1 MKNTM
6 NKLILSIL
14 SLMSLLLVGCNNGDG
29 GLLDPPT
36 STVDTISTFTVES
49 QQSSVP
55 VGFSVQITAEAIFK
69 SGTVVDVT
77 EADAITWH
85 SSDPTIASVSNEP
98 GSRGLVSAMDS
109 GAVTITASL
118 GTDGETF
125 EASATLEVT
134 NAIVTEL
141 VLLSASESLPVGLG
155 QQYYAQALLSDN
167 QVLDVTQESA
177 VTWQSSDTSIATVS
191 NDPESRG
198 QVTAL
203 KSGEV
208 VISASGAAN
217 GQTFEAF
224 LTLTVTDAVV
234 TQLIVEPVVTTL
246 PVGLEQ
252 QYRATVVLS
261 DNQTLD
267 VTNDNA
273 INWQTSNS
281 GVATVS
287 NSTNTKGLV
296 TARQEGVVTISAS
309 GSANGRTFEASA
321 TLTVTDAVVSQLLV
335 KPETRTLS
343 VGFGQQYQAEVILSD
358 NQVLDVTRD
367 NAISWQSSDSSIA
380 SVSNATGTKGQ
391 VTAHSVG
398 EVTITASGT
407 ANGKAF
413 EASASLSVTNAVVTA
428 LYVEPEIKSL
438 PVGLEQQYRAK
449 VKFSDDRTLDVTQDS
464 AINWRVSDANV
475 ASVSNSTG
483 AKGLVKALLVGEVT
497 ITASGTA
504 NGQNFEA
511 SATLNVT
518 DAVVSEL
525 IVEPVISTLPVGL
538 EQQYRAQV
546 ILSDNQVLDVTQDS
560 AISWSTSDSNIAT
573 VSNSTGTS
581 GLVTAWDEGNVTVM
595 ASGSANGQIFS
606 ASVNLMVTDAVVTQL
621 LVEPSNSSLPVG
633 LEQQYI
639 AKVVLSD
646 KQVLDVTQD
655 TAISWQTSDSSIASI
670 SNNTGA
676 KGLLE
681 AREEGAVTVTASGI
695 ANGQR
700 FEANT
705 TLTVSDAI
713 VTALQVIPLN
723 ANVPEGSLD
732 GVAIPVGLS
741 QSYQAV
747 ATMSDGSTLDVTNSS
762 ALSWSSDNPAVA
774 SITSNLSSGN
784 GVAEGLA
791 SGFATISASGEA
803 NGQAFAAYAQ
813 LEVTEAVVIGL
824 EITPP
829 DISVPVG
836 LTQQFTAVAT
846 LSDDS
851 TLDVTTNAALN
862 WSSNNSAVAIINP
875 STGLA
880 TGIAT
885 GVATITATGVANEQ
899 SFTASVTLNVTTA
912 IVTSLEITPTE
923 ASIPRGQT
931 QQFVATAMLSDGSEL
946 TVTNNSALSWVSSA
960 PQIAE
965 ITSSLSENNGVA
977 KGLTIGVTEITATA
991 MVNGTLYSTS
1001 ADLEVTDK
1009 DVSAL
1014 RIEGAASIPVYNY
1027 LGSLTRSYQVIAEY
1041 SDGEIIEYPGELEW
1055 TTEITTPGLATFDT
1069 ETQSITT
1076 FPPEDEVSGDVTLT
1090 ACTSQG
1096 VCSSKRVVLFT
1107 RIIQVLEGVVG
1118 GTDKTCEDIGYGSI
1132 TIEAFEEIFNSEYR
1146 PEDVVNWSYRRG
1158 TWSYGLVA
1166 NVYGRIQPNTD
1177 KYINKASY
1185 IVTGASEYE
1194 TGTYDILSTSY
1205 PPNHLICKID

>member
-36 STVDTISTFTVES
+36 STGDTISTFTVES

-55 VGFSVQITAEAIFK
+55 VGFSVQIIAEAIFK

-85 SSDPTIASVSNEP
+85 SSDPTIASVSNET
-98 GSRGLVSAMDS
+98 GSQGLVSALDS

-118 GTDGETF
+118 ESDGEVF
-125 EASATLEVT
+125 EASAEVEVT
-134 NAIVTEL
+134 DAIVTEL

-167 QVLDVTQESA
+167 QVLDVTR
-177 VTWQSSDTSIATVS
+177 DT
-191 NDPESRG
+191 
-198 QVTAL
+198 
-203 KSGEV
+203 
-208 VISASGAAN
+208 
-217 GQTFEAF
+217 
-224 LTLTVTDAVV
+224 
-234 TQLIVEPVVTTL
+234 
-246 PVGLEQ
+246 
-252 QYRATVVLS
+252 
-261 DNQTLD
+261 
-267 VTNDNA
+267 
-273 INWQTSNS
+273 
-281 GVATVS
+281 
-287 NSTNTKGLV
+287 
-296 TARQEGVVTISAS
+296 
-309 GSANGRTFEASA
+309 
-321 TLTVTDAVVSQLLV
+321 
-335 KPETRTLS
+335 
-343 VGFGQQYQAEVILSD
+343 
-358 NQVLDVTRD
+358 
-367 NAISWQSSDSSIA
+367 AISWQSSDSSIA

-391 VTAHSVG
+391 VTAHRVG
-398 EVTITASGT
+398 EVTITATGT
-407 ANGKAF
+407 ANGKVF

-504 NGQNFEA
+504 NGQDFEA

-581 GLVTAWDEGNVTVM
+581 GLVTALDEGNVTVM
-595 ASGSANGQIFS
+595 ASGSANGQVFS

-803 NGQAFAAYAQ
+803 NGQSFAAYAQ

-824 EITPP
+824 EISPS

-862 WSSNNSAVAIINP
+862 WSSNNSAAAIINP

-885 GVATITATGVANEQ
+885 GVATITATGVANEL

-912 IVTSLEITPTE
+912 IVTSLEITPSE

-960 PQIAE
+960 PQVAE
-965 ITSSLSENNGVA
+965 ITSNLPENNGVA
-977 KGLTIGVTEITATA
+977 KGLTIGVTEVTATA

-1027 LGSLTRSYQVIAEY
+1027 LGSLTRNYQVIAEY

-1090 ACTSQG
+1090 ACTSQD
-1096 VCSSKRVVLFT
+1096 VCASKRVVLFT

-1177 KYINKASY
+1177 KYINKAAY
-1185 IVTGASEYE
+1185 IVTGAAEYE

>member
-1 MKNTM
+1 M
-6 NKLILSIL
+6 
-14 SLMSLLLVGCNNGDG
+14 
-29 GLLDPPT
+29 
-36 STVDTISTFTVES
+36 
-49 QQSSVP
+49 
-55 VGFSVQITAEAIFK
+55 
-69 SGTVVDVT
+69 
-77 EADAITWH
+77 
-85 SSDPTIASVSNEP
+85 
-98 GSRGLVSAMDS
+98 
-109 GAVTITASL
+109 
-118 GTDGETF
+118 
-125 EASATLEVT
+125 
-134 NAIVTEL
+134 
-141 VLLSASESLPVGLG
+141 
-155 QQYYAQALLSDN
+155 
-167 QVLDVTQESA
+167 
-177 VTWQSSDTSIATVS
+177 
-191 NDPESRG
+191 
-198 QVTAL
+198 
-203 KSGEV
+203 
-208 VISASGAAN
+208 
-217 GQTFEAF
+217 
-224 LTLTVTDAVV
+224 
-234 TQLIVEPVVTTL
+234 
-246 PVGLEQ
+246 
-252 QYRATVVLS
+252 
-261 DNQTLD
+261 
-267 VTNDNA
+267 
-273 INWQTSNS
+273 
-281 GVATVS
+281 
-287 NSTNTKGLV
+287 
-296 TARQEGVVTISAS
+296 
-309 GSANGRTFEASA
+309 
-321 TLTVTDAVVSQLLV
+321 
-335 KPETRTLS
+335 
-343 VGFGQQYQAEVILSD
+343 
-358 NQVLDVTRD
+358 
-367 NAISWQSSDSSIA
+367 
-380 SVSNATGTKGQ
+380 
-391 VTAHSVG
+391 
-398 EVTITASGT
+398 
-407 ANGKAF
+407 
-413 EASASLSVTNAVVTA
+413 
-428 LYVEPEIKSL
+428 
-438 PVGLEQQYRAK
+438 
-449 VKFSDDRTLDVTQDS
+449 
-464 AINWRVSDANV
+464 
-475 ASVSNSTG
+475 
-483 AKGLVKALLVGEVT
+483 LVGEVT
-497 ITASGTA
+497 ITASGSA
-504 NGQNFEA
+504 SGQNFEA

-560 AISWSTSDSNIAT
+560 AISW
-573 VSNSTGTS
+573 
-581 GLVTAWDEGNVTVM
+581 
-595 ASGSANGQIFS
+595 
-606 ASVNLMVTDAVVTQL
+606 
-621 LVEPSNSSLPVG
+621 
-633 LEQQYI
+633 
-639 AKVVLSD
+639 
-646 KQVLDVTQD
+646 
-655 TAISWQTSDSSIASI
+655 QTSDSSIASI

-705 TLTVSDAI
+705 TL
-713 VTALQVIPLN
+713 
-723 ANVPEGSLD
+723 
-732 GVAIPVGLS
+732 
-741 QSYQAV
+741 
-747 ATMSDGSTLDVTNSS
+747 
-762 ALSWSSDNPAVA
+762 
-774 SITSNLSSGN
+774 
-784 GVAEGLA
+784 
-791 SGFATISASGEA
+791 
-803 NGQAFAAYAQ
+803 
-813 LEVTEAVVIGL
+813 
-824 EITPP
+824 
-829 DISVPVG
+829 
-836 LTQQFTAVAT
+836 
-846 LSDDS
+846 SDDS
-851 TLDVTTNAALN
+851 TLDVTTNTALN
-862 WSSNNSAVAIINP
+862 WSSNNPAVAIINP

-960 PQIAE
+960 PQVAE

-1014 RIEGAASIPVYNY
+1014 RVEGAASIPVYNY